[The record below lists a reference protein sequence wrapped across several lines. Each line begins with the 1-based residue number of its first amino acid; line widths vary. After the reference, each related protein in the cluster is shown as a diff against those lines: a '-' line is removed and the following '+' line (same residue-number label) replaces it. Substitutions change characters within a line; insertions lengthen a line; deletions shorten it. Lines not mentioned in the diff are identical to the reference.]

1 MGAVFRA
8 LGAGRSSAEARRV
21 NVGLLHGTLNRSFAW
36 RRRGQGRVRRAV
48 EHGRAQVAWN
58 TRLRVGRWGG
68 VGVES
73 RSTEVSTRGIH
84 RRLGLIGA
92 ALAVAVVASTMR
104 LAVASVGT
112 GGGELPQRV
121 VFVVVNDFWVL
132 VTFTL
137 LVAAAV
143 HSAPSCETGRSRR
156 DTVSRAIRT
165 VS

>member
-1 MGAVFRA
+1 M
-8 LGAGRSSAEARRV
+8 
-21 NVGLLHGTLNRSFAW
+21 
-36 RRRGQGRVRRAV
+36 
-48 EHGRAQVAWN
+48 
-58 TRLRVGRWGG
+58 
-68 VGVES
+68 
-73 RSTEVSTRGIH
+73 RGIH

-92 ALAVAVVASTMR
+92 ALAVAVVASSVITMR